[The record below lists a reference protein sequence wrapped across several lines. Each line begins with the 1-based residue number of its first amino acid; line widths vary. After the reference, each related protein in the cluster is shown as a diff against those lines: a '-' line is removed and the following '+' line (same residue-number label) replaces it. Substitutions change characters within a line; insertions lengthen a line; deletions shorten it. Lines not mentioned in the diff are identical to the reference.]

1 MTSVEAYKKLP
12 PTYEETVR
20 IIDDVV
26 IQHDLKS
33 FGQSVRAD
41 WRHLGIAETP
51 KFSALFTHEIPAFI
65 QIRDEEISASIPA
78 FPREL
83 DRSEAFKK
91 TINFFPHIAESLMA
105 LRDSA
110 GYLYSLTG
118 GGSEKDALIYLEKL
132 EKRELLL
139 NPLCDYFDAKL
150 VVNGENEAP
159 SGKVNGLEFVIL
171 YNLLGNAY
179 HHSRARLKVADKEY
193 ASVVDFDPVSR
204 EFIVTSRSDSD
215 VDEEFDFDI
224 ITLTKHGH
232 FGLFISAVYAFHS
245 GKELRVSNALNKLF
259 VCKVQELSPP
269 AT

>member
-1 MTSVEAYKKLP
+1 MPKEAYKKLP

-20 IIDDVV
+20 IIDEVV
-26 IQHDLKS
+26 TQHDLKS
-33 FGQSVRAD
+33 FELSIRAD
-41 WRHLGIAETP
+41 WRSLGIAETP
-51 KFSALFTHEIPAFI
+51 KFSALLKCDIPAFI
-65 QIRDEEISASIPA
+65 KLHDEEISASIPTFSA
-78 FPREL
+78 EL
-83 DRSEAFKK
+83 EMSETFKK
-91 TINFFPHIAESLMA
+91 TINFFPHIAESLMV

-110 GYLYSLTG
+110 GYFYSLTG
-118 GGSEKDALIYLEKL
+118 GGKDALLYLEKL
-132 EKRELLL
+132 EKRKLLL
-139 NPLCDYFDAKL
+139 KPLCDYFDAKL
-150 VVNGENEAP
+150 DVNGENEAP

-179 HHSRARLKVADKEY
+179 HHSSGRLKVADKEY

-224 ITLTKHGH
+224 VTLTRHGH

-259 VCKVQELSPP
+259 VCTIGLQGSTL
-269 AT
+269 